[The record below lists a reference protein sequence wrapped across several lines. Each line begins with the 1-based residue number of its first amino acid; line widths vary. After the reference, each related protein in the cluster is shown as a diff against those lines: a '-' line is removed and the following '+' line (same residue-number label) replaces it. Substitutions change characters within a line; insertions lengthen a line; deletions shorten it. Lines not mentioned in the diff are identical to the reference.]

1 MAFKHYDVVRAAS
14 PSDLAE
20 RITQKLKEGW
30 QPYGSALI
38 STAGYG
44 AEFIQPVVSEGSI
57 SSPEEPGNRPT
68 TSAPSVAPE
77 YYYVIALAGQSNG
90 MSYGE
95 GLPLPDTF
103 DSPDPRIKQLARR
116 STVTPG
122 GAACKYN
129 DIIPADHCL
138 HDVQDMSRLNHPKA
152 DLSKGQYGT
161 VGQGLHIAKKLLP
174 FIPANAGILLV
185 PCCRGGSAF
194 TTGADGTYSD
204 ASGASENSTRWG
216 VDKPLYKDLIGRTK
230 AALKKNPKNVLFAV
244 VWMQG
249 EFDFGGTPVNHAAQ
263 FGALV
268 DKFRADLA
276 DMAGQCVGGSAGGVP
291 WICGDTTY
299 FWKQKN
305 ESTYQTVYGSYKN
318 KTEKNIHF
326 VPFMTDENG
335 VNVPTNKPEEDPD
348 IPGIGYY
355 GSKWRDSSATWTS
368 QDRASHFSS
377 WARRTTYFWKQ
388 KNESTYQTVYGS
400 YKNKTEKN
408 IHFVPFMTDENG
420 VNVPTNKPEEDPDI
434 PGIGYYGSKWRDS
447 SATWTSQDRASHFS
461 SWARRGI
468 ISDRLATAILRHAG
482 RVALNAG
489 ASSTV
494 SEVRPSSPSGAE
506 ATGVTTLL
514 SYLASESEGSLK
526 VQGWSASGGRAE
538 VVSDAEGTGGKAVKL
553 TKEAGKSSWVLEYA
567 AGNGAAL
574 LQKGGQIRCRFKV
587 SGALAANQ
595 YVMAFYWPVSSLPQG
610 VALTGDG
617 GNNLLA
623 AFYIQTDAKDLN
635 VMYHNAKVA
644 TNNLKLGTFGAF
656 DNEWHMLAF
665 RFAGNNSLQ
674 VTPVIDGQDGT
685 PFTLTQS
692 PVSAFAADKLHV
704 TDITR
709 NATYPVLIDSIAVE
723 VNNAD
728 AAA

>member
-44 AEFIQPVVSEGSI
+44 AEFIQPVVSEGELPSLAE
-57 SSPEEPGNRPT
+57 SGNHPHVSAKPE
-68 TSAPSVAPE
+68 AAPE
-77 YYYVIALAGQSNG
+77 YYYVIALAGQSNS

-95 GLPLPDTF
+95 GLPLPETYDR
-103 DSPDPRIKQLARR
+103 PDPRIKQLARR

-122 GAACKYN
+122 GVACKYN

-249 EFDFGGTPVNHAAQ
+249 EFDFGGTPANHAAQ

-276 DMAGQCVGGSAGGVP
+276 DMAGQCVGGSADGVP

-368 QDRASHFSS
+368 QDRASHFS
-377 WARRTTYFWKQ
+377 A
-388 KNESTYQTVYGS
+388 
-400 YKNKTEKN
+400 
-408 IHFVPFMTDENG
+408 
-420 VNVPTNKPEEDPDI
+420 
-434 PGIGYYGSKWRDS
+434 
-447 SATWTSQDRASHFS
+447 
-461 SWARRGI
+461 WARRGI

-506 ATGVTTLL
+506 VTGVTTLL

-538 VVSDAEGTGGKAVKL
+538 VVSDAEGTGGKAVKV
-553 TKEAGKSSWVLEYA
+553 TKEAGKSTWVLEYA

-574 LQKGGQIRCRFKV
+574 LQKGGQIRCRFKA

-610 VALTGDG
+610 VVLTGDG

-644 TNNLKLGTFGAF
+644 TNNLKLGSFGAF
-656 DNEWHMLAF
+656 DNEWHTLAF

-692 PVSAFAADKLHV
+692 PVSAFSADKLHV
-704 TDITR
+704 TDITKS
-709 NATYPVLIDSIAVE
+709 ATYPVLIDSIAVE

-728 AAA
+728 AA

>member
-1 MAFKHYDVVRAAS
+1 MTFKHYDVVRAAS
-14 PSDLAE
+14 PSDLAD
-20 RITQKLKEGW
+20 TLAQKIREGW
-30 QPYGSALI
+30 QPYGGPFSSYTDDGAALI
-38 STAGYG
+38 QAIVAEGDVST
-44 AEFIQPVVSEGSI
+44 PVVVKPTGREGAVI
-57 SSPEEPGNRPT
+57 SATSDPG
-68 TSAPSVAPE
+68 
-77 YYYVIALAGQSNG
+77 YYFVVVLAGQSNG

-95 GLPLPDTF
+95 GLPLPETYDR
-103 DSPDPRIKQLARR
+103 PDPRIKQLARR

-305 ESTYQTVYGSYKN
+305 ESTYQMVYGSYKN

-368 QDRASHFSS
+368 QDRASHFST
-377 WARRTTYFWKQ
+377 R
-388 KNESTYQTVYGS
+388 
-400 YKNKTEKN
+400 
-408 IHFVPFMTDENG
+408 
-420 VNVPTNKPEEDPDI
+420 
-434 PGIGYYGSKWRDS
+434 
-447 SATWTSQDRASHFS
+447 
-461 SWARRGI
+461 ARRGI
-468 ISDRLATAILRHAG
+468 ISDRLATAILVHAG
-482 RVALNAG
+482 RTAEFITG
-489 ASSTV
+489 KQPDM
-494 SEVRPSSPSGAE
+494 VRPTVPSGEGPEREAE
-506 ATGVTTLL
+506 APASKRTLMSL
-514 SYLASESEGSLK
+514 LASGEDLAS
-526 VQGWSASGGRAE
+526 QGWRYYHKPAGGDSVNKNIAE
-538 VVSDAEGTGGKAVKL
+538 AVVSDAGATGGKALQLNKP
-553 TKEAGKSSWVLEYA
+553 ENHIWFLEHDA
-567 AGNGAAL
+567 AGQGAEL
-574 LQKGGQIRCRFKV
+574 LKKGGRVSVRFKLPGSLV
-587 SGALAANQ
+587 PNQFALGI
-595 YVMAFYWPVSSLPQG
+595 YWQLSSLPEG
-610 VALTGDG
+610 VMLSGE
-617 GNNLLA
+617 GNDMLMSFFL
-623 AFYIQTDAKDLN
+623 QTDTTNLN
-635 VMYHNAKVA
+635 AMHHRKPNAK
-644 TNNLKLGTFGAF
+644 LDTFGVF
-656 DNEWHMLAF
+656 DNGWHTLAF
-665 RFAGNNSLQ
+665 EFAGNNSIQ
-674 VTPVIDGQDGT
+674 VTPVLDEKRGAA
-685 PFTLTQS
+685 FTLVKS
-692 PVSAFAADKLHV
+692 PASGAADKLQL
-704 TDITR
+704 TDISKS
-709 NATYPVLIDSIAVE
+709 ATYTLLIDSIAVE
-723 VNNAD
+723 VNSTDTA
-728 AAA
+728 

>member
-20 RITQKLKEGW
+20 RLTQKLKEGW
-30 QPYGSALI
+30 QPFGSPVAITPYTLMQAI
-38 STAGYG
+38 A
-44 AEFIQPVVSEGSI
+44 AEGDVTTPVAVTGNEGKAVAVSA
-57 SSPEEPGNRPT
+57 
-68 TSAPSVAPE
+68 TSDPE
-77 YYYVIALAGQSNG
+77 YYFVVVLAGQSNG

-95 GLPLPDTF
+95 GLPLPETYDR
-103 DSPDPRIKQLARR
+103 PDPRIKQLARR

-122 GAACKYN
+122 GVACKYN

-368 QDRASHFSS
+368 QDRASHFS
-377 WARRTTYFWKQ
+377 T
-388 KNESTYQTVYGS
+388 
-400 YKNKTEKN
+400 
-408 IHFVPFMTDENG
+408 
-420 VNVPTNKPEEDPDI
+420 
-434 PGIGYYGSKWRDS
+434 
-447 SATWTSQDRASHFS
+447 
-461 SWARRGI
+461 WARRGI
-468 ISDRLATAILRHAG
+468 ISDRLATAILVHAG
-482 RVALNAG
+482 RIAEFITGKQPDMVKP
-489 ASSTV
+489 TV
-494 SEVRPSSPSGAE
+494 PSGEGPEREAE
-506 ATGVTTLL
+506 APASNRTLMSL
-514 SYLASESEGSLK
+514 LASGEDLAS
-526 VQGWSASGGRAE
+526 QGWRYYHKPAGGDSVNKNIAE
-538 VVSDAEGTGGKAVKL
+538 AVVSDAGATGGKALQLNKP
-553 TKEAGKSSWVLEYA
+553 ENHIWFLEHDA
-567 AGNGAAL
+567 AGQGAEL
-574 LQKGGQIRCRFKV
+574 LKKGGRVSVRFKLPGSLV
-587 SGALAANQ
+587 PNQFALGI
-595 YVMAFYWPVSSLPQG
+595 YWQLSSLPEG
-610 VALTGDG
+610 VMLSGE
-617 GNNLLA
+617 GNDMLMSFFL
-623 AFYIQTDAKDLN
+623 QTDTTNLN
-635 VMYHNAKVA
+635 AMHHRKPNAK
-644 TNNLKLGTFGAF
+644 LDTFGVF
-656 DNEWHMLAF
+656 DNGWHTLAF
-665 RFAGNNSLQ
+665 EFAGNNSIQ
-674 VTPVIDGQDGT
+674 VTPVLDEKRGAA
-685 PFTLTQS
+685 FTLVKS
-692 PVSAFAADKLHV
+692 PASGAADKLQLN
-704 TDITR
+704 DISR
-709 NATYPVLIDSIAVE
+709 SATYTLLIDSIAVE
-723 VNNAD
+723 VNSTDTVA
-728 AAA
+728 

>member
-20 RITQKLKEGW
+20 RLTQKLKEGW
-30 QPYGSALI
+30 QPFGSPVAITPYTLMQAI
-38 STAGYG
+38 A
-44 AEFIQPVVSEGSI
+44 AEGDVTTPVAVTGNEGKAVAVSA
-57 SSPEEPGNRPT
+57 
-68 TSAPSVAPE
+68 TSDPE
-77 YYYVIALAGQSNG
+77 YYFVVVLAGQSNG

-95 GLPLPDTF
+95 GLPLPETYDR
-103 DSPDPRIKQLARR
+103 PDPRIKQLARR

-122 GAACKYN
+122 GVACKYN

-249 EFDFGGTPVNHAAQ
+249 EFDFGGTPGNHAAQ

-268 DKFRADLA
+268 DKFRADLT

-368 QDRASHFSS
+368 QDRASHFS
-377 WARRTTYFWKQ
+377 T
-388 KNESTYQTVYGS
+388 
-400 YKNKTEKN
+400 
-408 IHFVPFMTDENG
+408 
-420 VNVPTNKPEEDPDI
+420 
-434 PGIGYYGSKWRDS
+434 
-447 SATWTSQDRASHFS
+447 
-461 SWARRGI
+461 WARRGI
-468 ISDRLATAILRHAG
+468 ISDRLATAILVHAG
-482 RVALNAG
+482 RSAEFITG
-489 ASSTV
+489 KQPDM
-494 SEVRPSSPSGAE
+494 VRPTVPSGEGPEIEAE
-506 ATGVTTLL
+506 APASKRTLMSL
-514 SYLASESEGSLK
+514 LASGEDLAS
-526 VQGWSASGGRAE
+526 QGWRYYHKPAGGDSVNKNIAE
-538 VVSDAEGTGGKAVKL
+538 AVVSDAGATGGKALQLNKP
-553 TKEAGKSSWVLEYA
+553 ENHIWFLEHDA
-567 AGNGAAL
+567 AGQGAEL
-574 LQKGGQIRCRFKV
+574 LKKGGRVSVRFKLPGSLV
-587 SGALAANQ
+587 PNQFALGI
-595 YVMAFYWPVSSLPQG
+595 YWQLSSLPEG
-610 VALTGDG
+610 VMLSGE
-617 GNNLLA
+617 GNDMLMSFFL
-623 AFYIQTDAKDLN
+623 QTDTTNLN
-635 VMYHNAKVA
+635 AMHHRKPNAK
-644 TNNLKLGTFGAF
+644 LDTFGVF
-656 DNEWHMLAF
+656 DNGWHTLAF
-665 RFAGNNSLQ
+665 EFAGNNSIQ
-674 VTPVIDGQDGT
+674 VTPVLDEKRGAA
-685 PFTLTQS
+685 FTLVKS
-692 PVSAFAADKLHV
+692 PASGAADKLQL
-704 TDITR
+704 TDISKS
-709 NATYPVLIDSIAVE
+709 ATYTLLIDSIAVE
-723 VNNAD
+723 VNSTDTAV
-728 AAA
+728 

>member
-1 MAFKHYDVVRAAS
+1 MTFKHYDVVRAAS
-14 PSDLAE
+14 PSDLADALA
-20 RITQKLKEGW
+20 QKIREGW
-30 QPYGSALI
+30 QPYGGPFSSYTDDGAALI
-38 STAGYG
+38 QAIVAEGDVST
-44 AEFIQPVVSEGSI
+44 PVVVKPTGGEGAVI
-57 SSPEEPGNRPT
+57 SA
-68 TSAPSVAPE
+68 TSDPE
-77 YYYVIALAGQSNG
+77 YYFVVVLAGQSNG

-95 GLPLPDTF
+95 GLPLPETYDR
-103 DSPDPRIKQLARR
+103 PDPRIKQLARR

-138 HDVQDMSRLNHPKA
+138 HDVQDMSRLNHPRA

-230 AALKKNPKNVLFAV
+230 AALKKSPKNVLFAV

-249 EFDFGGTPVNHAAQ
+249 EFDFGGMPVNHAAQ

-368 QDRASHFSS
+368 QDRASHFS
-377 WARRTTYFWKQ
+377 A
-388 KNESTYQTVYGS
+388 
-400 YKNKTEKN
+400 
-408 IHFVPFMTDENG
+408 
-420 VNVPTNKPEEDPDI
+420 
-434 PGIGYYGSKWRDS
+434 
-447 SATWTSQDRASHFS
+447 
-461 SWARRGI
+461 WARRGI
-468 ISDRLATAILRHAG
+468 ISDRLATAILVHAG
-482 RVALNAG
+482 RTAEFITG
-489 ASSTV
+489 KQPDM
-494 SEVRPSSPSGAE
+494 VRPTVPSGEGPEREAE
-506 ATGVTTLL
+506 APASKRTLMSL
-514 SYLASESEGSLK
+514 LASGEDLAS
-526 VQGWSASGGRAE
+526 QGWRYYHKPAGGDSVNKNIAE
-538 VVSDAEGTGGKAVKL
+538 AVVSDAGATGGKALQLNKP
-553 TKEAGKSSWVLEYA
+553 ENHIWFLEHDA
-567 AGNGAAL
+567 AGQGAEL
-574 LQKGGQIRCRFKV
+574 LKKGGRVSVRFKLPGSLV
-587 SGALAANQ
+587 PNQFALGI
-595 YVMAFYWPVSSLPQG
+595 YWQLSSLPEG
-610 VALTGDG
+610 VTLSGE
-617 GNNLLA
+617 GNDMLMSFFL
-623 AFYIQTDAKDLN
+623 QTDTTNLN
-635 VMYHNAKVA
+635 AMHHRKPNAK
-644 TNNLKLGTFGAF
+644 LDTFGVF
-656 DNEWHMLAF
+656 DNGWHTLAF
-665 RFAGNNSLQ
+665 EFAGNNSIQ
-674 VTPVIDGQDGT
+674 VTPVLDEKRGAA
-685 PFTLTQS
+685 FTLVKS
-692 PVSAFAADKLHV
+692 PASG
-704 TDITR
+704 
-709 NATYPVLIDSIAVE
+709 AV
-723 VNNAD
+723 
-728 AAA
+728 

>member
-30 QPYGSALI
+30 QLYGSALI

-44 AEFIQPVVSEGSI
+44 AEFIQPVVSEGELPSLAE
-57 SSPEEPGNRPT
+57 SGNHPHVSAKPE
-68 TSAPSVAPE
+68 AAPE
-77 YYYVIALAGQSNG
+77 YYYVIALAGQSNS

-95 GLPLPDTF
+95 GLPLPETYDR
-103 DSPDPRIKQLARR
+103 PDPRIKQLARR

-204 ASGASENSTRWG
+204 AGGASENSTRWG

-377 WARRTTYFWKQ
+377 WARR
-388 KNESTYQTVYGS
+388 
-400 YKNKTEKN
+400 
-408 IHFVPFMTDENG
+408 
-420 VNVPTNKPEEDPDI
+420 
-434 PGIGYYGSKWRDS
+434 
-447 SATWTSQDRASHFS
+447 
-461 SWARRGI
+461 GI

-482 RVALNAG
+482 RVALNVG
-489 ASSTV
+489 APSTV

-506 ATGVTTLL
+506 VTGVTTLL

-538 VVSDAEGTGGKAVKL
+538 VVSDAEGTGGKAVKV

-574 LQKGGQIRCRFKV
+574 LQKGGQIRCRFKA

-610 VALTGDG
+610 VVLTGDG

-635 VMYHNAKVA
+635 VMYHNEKVA
-644 TNNLKLGTFGAF
+644 TNNLKLGSFGAF
-656 DNEWHMLAF
+656 DNEWHTLAF

-692 PVSAFAADKLHV
+692 PVSAFSADKLHV
-704 TDITR
+704 TDITKS
-709 NATYPVLIDSIAVE
+709 ATYPVLIDSIAVV

>member
-20 RITQKLKEGW
+20 RLTQKLKEGW
-30 QPYGSALI
+30 QPFGS
-38 STAGYG
+38 
-44 AEFIQPVVSEGSI
+44 PVVITPYTLMQAIAAEGDVTT
-57 SSPEEPGNRPT
+57 PVAVTGNEGKAVAVSA
-68 TSAPSVAPE
+68 TSDPE
-77 YYYVIALAGQSNG
+77 YYFVVVLAGQSNG

-95 GLPLPDTF
+95 GLPLPETYDR
-103 DSPDPRIKQLARR
+103 PDPRIKQLARR

-204 ASGASENSTRWG
+204 ASGASENSARWG

-249 EFDFGGTPVNHAAQ
+249 EFDFDGTPGNHAAQ

-268 DKFRADLA
+268 DKFRADLT

-305 ESTYQTVYGSYKN
+305 ESTYQMVYGSYKN

-368 QDRASHFSS
+368 QDRASHFS
-377 WARRTTYFWKQ
+377 T
-388 KNESTYQTVYGS
+388 
-400 YKNKTEKN
+400 
-408 IHFVPFMTDENG
+408 
-420 VNVPTNKPEEDPDI
+420 
-434 PGIGYYGSKWRDS
+434 
-447 SATWTSQDRASHFS
+447 
-461 SWARRGI
+461 WARRGI
-468 ISDRLATAILRHAG
+468 ISDRLATAILVHAG
-482 RVALNAG
+482 RTAEFITG
-489 ASSTV
+489 KQPDM
-494 SEVRPSSPSGAE
+494 VRPTVPSGEGPEREAE
-506 ATGVTTLL
+506 APASKRTLMSL
-514 SYLASESEGSLK
+514 LASGEDLAS
-526 VQGWSASGGRAE
+526 QGWRYYHKPAGGDSVNKNIAE
-538 VVSDAEGTGGKAVKL
+538 AVVSDAGATGGKALQLNKP
-553 TKEAGKSSWVLEYA
+553 ENHIWFLEHDA
-567 AGNGAAL
+567 AGQGAEL
-574 LQKGGQIRCRFKV
+574 LKKGGRVSVRFKLPGSLV
-587 SGALAANQ
+587 PNQFALGI
-595 YVMAFYWPVSSLPQG
+595 YWQLSSLPEG
-610 VALTGDG
+610 VTLSGE
-617 GNNLLA
+617 GNDMLMSFFL
-623 AFYIQTDAKDLN
+623 QTDTTNLN
-635 VMYHNAKVA
+635 AMHHRKPNAK
-644 TNNLKLGTFGAF
+644 LDTFGVF
-656 DNEWHMLAF
+656 DNGWHTLAF
-665 RFAGNNSLQ
+665 EFAGNNSIQ
-674 VTPVIDGQDGT
+674 VTPVLDEKRGAA
-685 PFTLTQS
+685 FTLVKS
-692 PVSAFAADKLHV
+692 PASGAADKLQL
-704 TDITR
+704 TDISKS
-709 NATYPVLIDSIAVE
+709 ATYTLLIDSIAVE
-723 VNNAD
+723 VNSTD
-728 AAA
+728 TAA

>member
-1 MAFKHYDVVRAAS
+1 MTFKHYDVVRAAS
-14 PSDLAE
+14 PSDLADALA
-20 RITQKLKEGW
+20 QKIREGW
-30 QPYGSALI
+30 QPYGGPFSSYTDDGAALI
-38 STAGYG
+38 QAIVAEGDVST
-44 AEFIQPVVSEGSI
+44 PVVVKPTGGEGAVI
-57 SSPEEPGNRPT
+57 SA
-68 TSAPSVAPE
+68 TSDPE
-77 YYYVIALAGQSNG
+77 YYFVVVLAGQSNG

-95 GLPLPDTF
+95 GLPLPETYDR
-103 DSPDPRIKQLARR
+103 PDPRIKQLARR

-122 GAACKYN
+122 GVACKYN

-368 QDRASHFSS
+368 QDRASHFS
-377 WARRTTYFWKQ
+377 T
-388 KNESTYQTVYGS
+388 
-400 YKNKTEKN
+400 
-408 IHFVPFMTDENG
+408 
-420 VNVPTNKPEEDPDI
+420 
-434 PGIGYYGSKWRDS
+434 
-447 SATWTSQDRASHFS
+447 
-461 SWARRGI
+461 WARRGI
-468 ISDRLATAILRHAG
+468 ISDRLATAILVHAG
-482 RVALNAG
+482 RTAEFITGKQPDMVKP
-489 ASSTV
+489 TV
-494 SEVRPSSPSGAE
+494 PSGEGPEREAE
-506 ATGVTTLL
+506 APVSNRTLMSL
-514 SYLASESEGSLK
+514 LASGEDLAS
-526 VQGWSASGGRAE
+526 QGWRYYHKPAGGDSVNKNIAE
-538 VVSDAEGTGGKAVKL
+538 AVVSDAGATGGKALQLNKP
-553 TKEAGKSSWVLEYA
+553 ENHIWFLEHDA
-567 AGNGAAL
+567 AGQGAEL
-574 LQKGGQIRCRFKV
+574 LKKGGRVSVRFKLPGSLV
-587 SGALAANQ
+587 PNQFALGI
-595 YVMAFYWPVSSLPQG
+595 YWQLSSLPEG
-610 VALTGDG
+610 VTLSGE
-617 GNNLLA
+617 GNDMLMSFFL
-623 AFYIQTDAKDLN
+623 QTDTTNLN
-635 VMYHNAKVA
+635 AMHHRKPNAK
-644 TNNLKLGTFGAF
+644 LDTFGVF
-656 DNEWHMLAF
+656 DNGWHTLAF
-665 RFAGNNSLQ
+665 EFAGNNSIQ
-674 VTPVIDGQDGT
+674 VTPVLDEKRGAA
-685 PFTLTQS
+685 FTL
-692 PVSAFAADKLHV
+692 V
-704 TDITR
+704 
-709 NATYPVLIDSIAVE
+709 
-723 VNNAD
+723 
-728 AAA
+728 

>member
-1 MAFKHYDVVRAAS
+1 YDVVRAAS

-20 RITQKLKEGW
+20 RLTQKLKEGW
-30 QPYGSALI
+30 QPFGSPVAITPYTLMQAI
-38 STAGYG
+38 A
-44 AEFIQPVVSEGSI
+44 AEGDVTTPVAVTGNEGKAVAVSA
-57 SSPEEPGNRPT
+57 
-68 TSAPSVAPE
+68 TSDPE
-77 YYYVIALAGQSNG
+77 YYFVVVLAGQSNG

-95 GLPLPDTF
+95 GLPLPETYDR
-103 DSPDPRIKQLARR
+103 SEPRIKQLARR

-268 DKFRADLA
+268 DKFRADLT

-368 QDRASHFSS
+368 QDRASHFS
-377 WARRTTYFWKQ
+377 T
-388 KNESTYQTVYGS
+388 
-400 YKNKTEKN
+400 
-408 IHFVPFMTDENG
+408 
-420 VNVPTNKPEEDPDI
+420 
-434 PGIGYYGSKWRDS
+434 
-447 SATWTSQDRASHFS
+447 
-461 SWARRGI
+461 WARRGI
-468 ISDRLATAILRHAG
+468 ISDRLATAILVHAG
-482 RVALNAG
+482 RTAEFITG
-489 ASSTV
+489 KQPDM
-494 SEVRPSSPSGAE
+494 VRPTVPSGEGPEREAE
-506 ATGVTTLL
+506 APASKRTLMSL
-514 SYLASESEGSLK
+514 LASGEDLAS
-526 VQGWSASGGRAE
+526 QGWRYYHKPAGGDSVNKNIAE
-538 VVSDAEGTGGKAVKL
+538 AVVSDAGATGGKALQLNKP
-553 TKEAGKSSWVLEYA
+553 ENHIWFLEHDA
-567 AGNGAAL
+567 AGQGAEL
-574 LQKGGQIRCRFKV
+574 LKKGGRVSVRFKLPGSLV
-587 SGALAANQ
+587 PNQFALGI
-595 YVMAFYWPVSSLPQG
+595 YWQLSSLPEG
-610 VALTGDG
+610 VMLSGE
-617 GNNLLA
+617 GNDMLMSFFL
-623 AFYIQTDAKDLN
+623 QTDTTNLN
-635 VMYHNAKVA
+635 AMHHRKPNAK
-644 TNNLKLGTFGAF
+644 LDTFGVF
-656 DNEWHMLAF
+656 DNGWHTLAF
-665 RFAGNNSLQ
+665 EFAGNNSIQ
-674 VTPVIDGQDGT
+674 VTPVLDEKRGAA
-685 PFTLTQS
+685 FTLVKS
-692 PVSAFAADKLHV
+692 PASGAVDKLQL
-704 TDITR
+704 TDISKS
-709 NATYPVLIDSIAVE
+709 ATYTLLIDSIAVE
-723 VNNAD
+723 VNSTD
-728 AAA
+728 TAA

>member
-1 MAFKHYDVVRAAS
+1 
-14 PSDLAE
+14 
-20 RITQKLKEGW
+20 
-30 QPYGSALI
+30 
-38 STAGYG
+38 
-44 AEFIQPVVSEGSI
+44 
-57 SSPEEPGNRPT
+57 
-68 TSAPSVAPE
+68 
-77 YYYVIALAGQSNG
+77 
-90 MSYGE
+90 
-95 GLPLPDTF
+95 
-103 DSPDPRIKQLARR
+103 
-116 STVTPG
+116 
-122 GAACKYN
+122 
-129 DIIPADHCL
+129 
-138 HDVQDMSRLNHPKA
+138 
-152 DLSKGQYGT
+152 
-161 VGQGLHIAKKLLP
+161 
-174 FIPANAGILLV
+174 
-185 PCCRGGSAF
+185 
-194 TTGADGTYSD
+194 
-204 ASGASENSTRWG
+204 
-216 VDKPLYKDLIGRTK
+216 
-230 AALKKNPKNVLFAV
+230 PKNVLLAV

-249 EFDFGGTPVNHAAQ
+249 EFDFGGTPANHAAQ

-276 DMAGQCVGGSAGGVP
+276 DMAGQCVGGSADGVP

-305 ESTYQTVYGSYKN
+305 ESSYQTVYGSYKN

-368 QDRASHFSS
+368 QDRASHFS
-377 WARRTTYFWKQ
+377 A
-388 KNESTYQTVYGS
+388 
-400 YKNKTEKN
+400 
-408 IHFVPFMTDENG
+408 
-420 VNVPTNKPEEDPDI
+420 
-434 PGIGYYGSKWRDS
+434 
-447 SATWTSQDRASHFS
+447 
-461 SWARRGI
+461 WARRGI

-482 RVALNAG
+482 GVALNAG

-617 GNNLLA
+617 G
-623 AFYIQTDAKDLN
+623 
-635 VMYHNAKVA
+635 
-644 TNNLKLGTFGAF
+644 
-656 DNEWHMLAF
+656 
-665 RFAGNNSLQ
+665 
-674 VTPVIDGQDGT
+674 
-685 PFTLTQS
+685 
-692 PVSAFAADKLHV
+692 
-704 TDITR
+704 ITCWQR
-709 NATYPVLIDSIAVE
+709 STSRQMQKT
-723 VNNAD
+723 
-728 AAA
+728 

>member
-1 MAFKHYDVVRAAS
+1 MTFKHYDVVRAAS

-20 RITQKLKEGW
+20 RLTQKLKEGW
-30 QPYGSALI
+30 QPFGSPVAITPYTLMQAI
-38 STAGYG
+38 A
-44 AEFIQPVVSEGSI
+44 AEGDVTTPVAVTGNEGEAVAVSA
-57 SSPEEPGNRPT
+57 
-68 TSAPSVAPE
+68 TSDPE
-77 YYYVIALAGQSNG
+77 YYFVVVLAGQSNG

-95 GLPLPDTF
+95 GLPLPETYDR
-103 DSPDPRIKQLARR
+103 PDPRIKQLARR

-122 GAACKYN
+122 GVACKYN

-368 QDRASHFSS
+368 QDRASHFS
-377 WARRTTYFWKQ
+377 T
-388 KNESTYQTVYGS
+388 
-400 YKNKTEKN
+400 
-408 IHFVPFMTDENG
+408 
-420 VNVPTNKPEEDPDI
+420 
-434 PGIGYYGSKWRDS
+434 
-447 SATWTSQDRASHFS
+447 
-461 SWARRGI
+461 WARRG
-468 ISDRLATAILRHAG
+468 DYF
-482 RVALNAG
+482 
-489 ASSTV
+489 
-494 SEVRPSSPSGAE
+494 RPSGNGDSGARRE
-506 ATGVTTLL
+506 N
-514 SYLASESEGSLK
+514 
-526 VQGWSASGGRAE
+526 R
-538 VVSDAEGTGGKAVKL
+538 
-553 TKEAGKSSWVLEYA
+553 
-567 AGNGAAL
+567 
-574 LQKGGQIRCRFKV
+574 
-587 SGALAANQ
+587 
-595 YVMAFYWPVSSLPQG
+595 
-610 VALTGDG
+610 
-617 GNNLLA
+617 
-623 AFYIQTDAKDLN
+623 
-635 VMYHNAKVA
+635 
-644 TNNLKLGTFGAF
+644 
-656 DNEWHMLAF
+656 
-665 RFAGNNSLQ
+665 
-674 VTPVIDGQDGT
+674 
-685 PFTLTQS
+685 
-692 PVSAFAADKLHV
+692 
-704 TDITR
+704 
-709 NATYPVLIDSIAVE
+709 
-723 VNNAD
+723 
-728 AAA
+728 

>member
-44 AEFIQPVVSEGSI
+44 AEFIQPVVSEGELPSLAE
-57 SSPEEPGNRPT
+57 SGNHPHVSAKPE
-68 TSAPSVAPE
+68 AAPE
-77 YYYVIALAGQSNG
+77 YYYVIALAGQSNS

-95 GLPLPDTF
+95 GLPLPETYDR
-103 DSPDPRIKQLARR
+103 PDPRIKQLARR

-204 ASGASENSTRWG
+204 AGGASENSTRWG

-268 DKFRADLA
+268 DKFRADLT

-368 QDRASHFSS
+368 QDRASHFS
-377 WARRTTYFWKQ
+377 T
-388 KNESTYQTVYGS
+388 
-400 YKNKTEKN
+400 
-408 IHFVPFMTDENG
+408 
-420 VNVPTNKPEEDPDI
+420 
-434 PGIGYYGSKWRDS
+434 
-447 SATWTSQDRASHFS
+447 
-461 SWARRGI
+461 WARRGI

-506 ATGVTTLL
+506 VTGVTTLL
-514 SYLASESEGSLK
+514 SFLASESEGSLK

-538 VVSDAEGTGGKAVKL
+538 VVSDAEGTGGKAVKV

-574 LQKGGQIRCRFKV
+574 LQKGGQIRCRFKA

-610 VALTGDG
+610 VVLTGDG

-644 TNNLKLGTFGAF
+644 TNNLKLGSFGAF
-656 DNEWHMLAF
+656 DNEWHTLAF

-692 PVSAFAADKLHV
+692 PVSAFSADKLHV
-704 TDITR
+704 TDITKS
-709 NATYPVLIDSIAVE
+709 ATYPVLIDSIAVE

>member
-1 MAFKHYDVVRAAS
+1 MTFKHYDVVRAAS

-20 RITQKLKEGW
+20 RLTQKLKEGW
-30 QPYGSALI
+30 QPFGSPVAITPYTLMQAI
-38 STAGYG
+38 A
-44 AEFIQPVVSEGSI
+44 AEGDVTTPVAVTGNEGKAVAVSA
-57 SSPEEPGNRPT
+57 
-68 TSAPSVAPE
+68 TSDPE
-77 YYYVIALAGQSNG
+77 YYFVVVLAGQSNG

-95 GLPLPDTF
+95 GLPLPETYDR
-103 DSPDPRIKQLARR
+103 PDPRIKQLARR

-122 GAACKYN
+122 GVACKYN

-204 ASGASENSTRWG
+204 ASGASENSARWG

-230 AALKKNPKNVLFAV
+230 AALKKNPKNVLFTV

-305 ESTYQTVYGSYKN
+305 ESTYQMVYGSYKN

-368 QDRASHFSS
+368 QDRASHFS
-377 WARRTTYFWKQ
+377 T
-388 KNESTYQTVYGS
+388 
-400 YKNKTEKN
+400 
-408 IHFVPFMTDENG
+408 
-420 VNVPTNKPEEDPDI
+420 
-434 PGIGYYGSKWRDS
+434 
-447 SATWTSQDRASHFS
+447 
-461 SWARRGI
+461 WARRGI
-468 ISDRLATAILRHAG
+468 ISDRLATAILVHAG
-482 RVALNAG
+482 RTAEFITG
-489 ASSTV
+489 KQPDM
-494 SEVRPSSPSGAE
+494 VRPTVPSGEGPEREAE
-506 ATGVTTLL
+506 APASKRTLMSL
-514 SYLASESEGSLK
+514 LASGEDLAS
-526 VQGWSASGGRAE
+526 QGWRYYHKPAGGDSVNKNIAE
-538 VVSDAEGTGGKAVKL
+538 AVVSDAGATGGKALQLNKP
-553 TKEAGKSSWVLEYA
+553 ENHIWFLEHDA
-567 AGNGAAL
+567 AGQGAEL
-574 LQKGGQIRCRFKV
+574 LKKGGRVSVRFKLPGSLV
-587 SGALAANQ
+587 PNQFALGI
-595 YVMAFYWPVSSLPQG
+595 YWQLSSLPEG
-610 VALTGDG
+610 VMLSGE
-617 GNNLLA
+617 GNDMLMSFFL
-623 AFYIQTDAKDLN
+623 QTDTTNLN
-635 VMYHNAKVA
+635 AMHHRKPNAK
-644 TNNLKLGTFGAF
+644 LDTFGVF
-656 DNEWHMLAF
+656 DNGWHTLAF
-665 RFAGNNSLQ
+665 EFAGNNSIQ
-674 VTPVIDGQDGT
+674 VTPVLDEKRGAA
-685 PFTLTQS
+685 FTLVKS
-692 PVSAFAADKLHV
+692 PASGAADKLQL
-704 TDITR
+704 TDISKS
-709 NATYPVLIDSIAVE
+709 ATYTLLIDSIAVE
-723 VNNAD
+723 VNSTDTAV
-728 AAA
+728 

>member
-44 AEFIQPVVSEGSI
+44 AEFIQPVVSEGELPSLAE
-57 SSPEEPGNRPT
+57 SGNHPHVSAKPE
-68 TSAPSVAPE
+68 AAPE
-77 YYYVIALAGQSNG
+77 YYYVIALAGQSNS

-95 GLPLPDTF
+95 GLPLPETYDR
-103 DSPDPRIKQLARR
+103 PDPRIKQLARR

-204 ASGASENSTRWG
+204 AGGASENSTRWG

-377 WARRTTYFWKQ
+377 WARR
-388 KNESTYQTVYGS
+388 
-400 YKNKTEKN
+400 
-408 IHFVPFMTDENG
+408 
-420 VNVPTNKPEEDPDI
+420 
-434 PGIGYYGSKWRDS
+434 
-447 SATWTSQDRASHFS
+447 
-461 SWARRGI
+461 GI

-482 RVALNAG
+482 RVALNVG
-489 ASSTV
+489 APSTV
-494 SEVRPSSPSGAE
+494 SEVRPSSPSGVE
-506 ATGVTTLL
+506 VTGVTTLL

-538 VVSDAEGTGGKAVKL
+538 VVSDAEGTGGKAVKV

-574 LQKGGQIRCRFKV
+574 LQKGGQIRCRFKA

-610 VALTGDG
+610 VVLTGDG

-635 VMYHNAKVA
+635 VMYHNEKVA
-644 TNNLKLGTFGAF
+644 TNNLKLGSFGAF
-656 DNEWHMLAF
+656 DNEWHTLAF

-692 PVSAFAADKLHV
+692 PVSAFSADKLHV
-704 TDITR
+704 TDITKS
-709 NATYPVLIDSIAVE
+709 ATYPVLIDSIAVV

>member
-1 MAFKHYDVVRAAS
+1 
-14 PSDLAE
+14 
-20 RITQKLKEGW
+20 
-30 QPYGSALI
+30 
-38 STAGYG
+38 
-44 AEFIQPVVSEGSI
+44 
-57 SSPEEPGNRPT
+57 
-68 TSAPSVAPE
+68 
-77 YYYVIALAGQSNG
+77 
-90 MSYGE
+90 
-95 GLPLPDTF
+95 
-103 DSPDPRIKQLARR
+103 PRIKQLARR

-268 DKFRADLA
+268 DKFRADLTN
-276 DMAGQCVGGSAGGVP
+276 MAGQCVGGSAGGVP

-368 QDRASHFSS
+368 QDRASHFS
-377 WARRTTYFWKQ
+377 T
-388 KNESTYQTVYGS
+388 
-400 YKNKTEKN
+400 
-408 IHFVPFMTDENG
+408 
-420 VNVPTNKPEEDPDI
+420 
-434 PGIGYYGSKWRDS
+434 
-447 SATWTSQDRASHFS
+447 
-461 SWARRGI
+461 WARRGI
-468 ISDRLATAILRHAG
+468 ISDRLATAILVHAG
-482 RVALNAG
+482 RTAEFITG
-489 ASSTV
+489 KQPDM
-494 SEVRPSSPSGAE
+494 VRPTVPSGEGPEREAE
-506 ATGVTTLL
+506 APASKRTLMSL
-514 SYLASESEGSLK
+514 LASGEDLAS
-526 VQGWSASGGRAE
+526 QGWRYYHKPAGGDSVNKNIAE
-538 VVSDAEGTGGKAVKL
+538 AVVSDAGATGGKALQLNKP
-553 TKEAGKSSWVLEYA
+553 ENHIWFLEHDA
-567 AGNGAAL
+567 AGQGAEL
-574 LQKGGQIRCRFKV
+574 LKKGGRVSVRFKLPGSLV
-587 SGALAANQ
+587 PNQFALGI
-595 YVMAFYWPVSSLPQG
+595 YWQLSSLPEG
-610 VALTGDG
+610 VMLSGE
-617 GNNLLA
+617 GNDMLMSFFL
-623 AFYIQTDAKDLN
+623 QTDTTNLN
-635 VMYHNAKVA
+635 AMHHRRPNAK
-644 TNNLKLGTFGAF
+644 LDTFGVF
-656 DNEWHMLAF
+656 DNGWHMLAF
-665 RFAGNNSLQ
+665 EFAGNNSIQ
-674 VTPVIDGQDGT
+674 VTPVLDEKRGAA
-685 PFTLTQS
+685 FTLVKS
-692 PVSAFAADKLHV
+692 PASGAADKLQL
-704 TDITR
+704 TDISKS
-709 NATYPVLIDSIAVE
+709 ATYTLLIDSIAVE
-723 VNNAD
+723 VNSTD
-728 AAA
+728 TAA

>member
-44 AEFIQPVVSEGSI
+44 AEFIQPVVSEGELPSLAE
-57 SSPEEPGNRPT
+57 SGNHPHVSAKPE
-68 TSAPSVAPE
+68 AAPE
-77 YYYVIALAGQSNG
+77 YYYVIALAGQSNS

-95 GLPLPDTF
+95 GLPLPETYDR
-103 DSPDPRIKQLARR
+103 PDPRIKQLARR

-204 ASGASENSTRWG
+204 AGGASENSTRWG

-377 WARRTTYFWKQ
+377 WARR
-388 KNESTYQTVYGS
+388 
-400 YKNKTEKN
+400 
-408 IHFVPFMTDENG
+408 
-420 VNVPTNKPEEDPDI
+420 
-434 PGIGYYGSKWRDS
+434 
-447 SATWTSQDRASHFS
+447 
-461 SWARRGI
+461 GI

-482 RVALNAG
+482 RVALNVG
-489 ASSTV
+489 APSTV

-506 ATGVTTLL
+506 VTGVTTLL

-538 VVSDAEGTGGKAVKL
+538 VVSDAEGTGGKAVKV

-574 LQKGGQIRCRFKV
+574 LQKGGQIRCRFKA

-610 VALTGDG
+610 VVLTGDG

-635 VMYHNAKVA
+635 VMYHNEKVA
-644 TNNLKLGTFGAF
+644 TNNLKLGSFGAF
-656 DNEWHMLAF
+656 DNEWHTLAF

-692 PVSAFAADKLHV
+692 PVSAFSADKLHV
-704 TDITR
+704 TDITKS
-709 NATYPVLIDSIAVE
+709 ATYPVLIDSIAVE

>member
-1 MAFKHYDVVRAAS
+1 MTFKHYDVVRAAS
-14 PSDLAE
+14 PSDLAD
-20 RITQKLKEGW
+20 TLAQKIREGW
-30 QPYGSALI
+30 QPYGGPFSSYTDDGAALI
-38 STAGYG
+38 QAIVAEGDVST
-44 AEFIQPVVSEGSI
+44 PVVVKPSDGEGTVI
-57 SSPEEPGNRPT
+57 SA
-68 TSAPSVAPE
+68 TSDPE
-77 YYYVIALAGQSNG
+77 YYFVVVLAGQSNG

-95 GLPLPDTF
+95 GLPLPETYDR
-103 DSPDPRIKQLARR
+103 PEPRIKQLARR

-122 GAACKYN
+122 GVACKYN

-230 AALKKNPKNVLFAV
+230 AALKRNPKNVLFAV

-249 EFDFGGTPVNHAAQ
+249 EFDFDGTPGNHAAQ

-268 DKFRADLA
+268 DKFRADLT

-368 QDRASHFSS
+368 QDRASHFS
-377 WARRTTYFWKQ
+377 T
-388 KNESTYQTVYGS
+388 
-400 YKNKTEKN
+400 
-408 IHFVPFMTDENG
+408 
-420 VNVPTNKPEEDPDI
+420 
-434 PGIGYYGSKWRDS
+434 
-447 SATWTSQDRASHFS
+447 
-461 SWARRGI
+461 WARRGI
-468 ISDRLATAILRHAG
+468 ISDRLATAILVHAG
-482 RVALNAG
+482 RTAEFITG
-489 ASSTV
+489 KQPDM
-494 SEVRPSSPSGAE
+494 VRPTVPSGEGPEREAE
-506 ATGVTTLL
+506 APASKRTLMSL
-514 SYLASESEGSLK
+514 LASGEDLAS
-526 VQGWSASGGRAE
+526 QGWRYYHKPAGGDSVNKNIAE
-538 VVSDAEGTGGKAVKL
+538 AVVSDAGATGGKALQLNKP
-553 TKEAGKSSWVLEYA
+553 ENHIWFLEHDA
-567 AGNGAAL
+567 AGQGAEL
-574 LQKGGQIRCRFKV
+574 LKKGGRVSVRFKLPGSLV
-587 SGALAANQ
+587 PNQFALGI
-595 YVMAFYWPVSSLPQG
+595 YWQLSSLPEG
-610 VALTGDG
+610 VTLSGE
-617 GNNLLA
+617 GNDMLMSFFL
-623 AFYIQTDAKDLN
+623 QTDTTNLN
-635 VMYHNAKVA
+635 AMHHRKPNAK
-644 TNNLKLGTFGAF
+644 LDTFGVF
-656 DNEWHMLAF
+656 DNGWHTLAF
-665 RFAGNNSLQ
+665 EFAGNNSIQ
-674 VTPVIDGQDGT
+674 VTPVLDEKRGAA
-685 PFTLTQS
+685 FTLVKS
-692 PVSAFAADKLHV
+692 PASGAVDKLQL
-704 TDITR
+704 TDISKS
-709 NATYPVLIDSIAVE
+709 ATYTLLIDSIAVE
-723 VNNAD
+723 VNSTDTAV
-728 AAA
+728 

>member
-20 RITQKLKEGW
+20 RLTQKLKEGW
-30 QPYGSALI
+30 QPFGS
-38 STAGYG
+38 
-44 AEFIQPVVSEGSI
+44 PVVITPYTLMQAIAAEGDVTT
-57 SSPEEPGNRPT
+57 PVAVTGNEGKAVAVSA
-68 TSAPSVAPE
+68 TSDPE
-77 YYYVIALAGQSNG
+77 YYFVVVLAGQSNG

-95 GLPLPDTF
+95 GLPLPETYDR
-103 DSPDPRIKQLARR
+103 PDPRIKQLARR

-122 GAACKYN
+122 GVACKYN

-204 ASGASENSTRWG
+204 ASGASENSARWG

-249 EFDFGGTPVNHAAQ
+249 EFDFDGTPGNHAAQ

-268 DKFRADLA
+268 DKFRADLT

-305 ESTYQTVYGSYKN
+305 ESTYQMVYGSYKN

-368 QDRASHFSS
+368 QDRASHFS
-377 WARRTTYFWKQ
+377 T
-388 KNESTYQTVYGS
+388 
-400 YKNKTEKN
+400 
-408 IHFVPFMTDENG
+408 
-420 VNVPTNKPEEDPDI
+420 
-434 PGIGYYGSKWRDS
+434 
-447 SATWTSQDRASHFS
+447 
-461 SWARRGI
+461 WARRGI
-468 ISDRLATAILRHAG
+468 ISDRLATAILVHAG
-482 RVALNAG
+482 RTAEFITG
-489 ASSTV
+489 KQPDM
-494 SEVRPSSPSGAE
+494 VRPTVPSGEGPEREAE
-506 ATGVTTLL
+506 APASKRTLMSL
-514 SYLASESEGSLK
+514 LASGEDLAS
-526 VQGWSASGGRAE
+526 QGWRYYHKPAGGDSVNKNIAE
-538 VVSDAEGTGGKAVKL
+538 AVVSDAGATGGKALQLNKP
-553 TKEAGKSSWVLEYA
+553 ENHIWFLEHDA
-567 AGNGAAL
+567 AGQGAEL
-574 LQKGGQIRCRFKV
+574 LKKGGRVSVRFKLPGSLV
-587 SGALAANQ
+587 PNQFALGI
-595 YVMAFYWPVSSLPQG
+595 YWQLSSLPEG
-610 VALTGDG
+610 VTLSGE
-617 GNNLLA
+617 GNDMLMSFFL
-623 AFYIQTDAKDLN
+623 QTDTTNLN
-635 VMYHNAKVA
+635 AMHHRKPNAK
-644 TNNLKLGTFGAF
+644 LDTFGVF
-656 DNEWHMLAF
+656 DNGWHTLAF
-665 RFAGNNSLQ
+665 EFAGNNSIQ
-674 VTPVIDGQDGT
+674 VTPVLDEKRGAA
-685 PFTLTQS
+685 FSLVKS
-692 PVSAFAADKLHV
+692 PASGAADKLQL
-704 TDITR
+704 TDISKS
-709 NATYPVLIDSIAVE
+709 ATYTLLIDSIAVE
-723 VNNAD
+723 VNSTD
-728 AAA
+728 TAA

>member
-20 RITQKLKEGW
+20 RLTQKLKEGW
-30 QPYGSALI
+30 QPFGSPVAITPYTLMQAI
-38 STAGYG
+38 A
-44 AEFIQPVVSEGSI
+44 AEGDVTTPVAVTGNEGKAVAVSA
-57 SSPEEPGNRPT
+57 
-68 TSAPSVAPE
+68 TSDPE
-77 YYYVIALAGQSNG
+77 YYFVVVLAGQSNG

-95 GLPLPDTF
+95 GLPLPETYDR
-103 DSPDPRIKQLARR
+103 PDPRIKQLARR

-230 AALKKNPKNVLFAV
+230 AALKKSPKNVLFAV

-249 EFDFGGTPVNHAAQ
+249 EFDFGGMPANHAAQ

-368 QDRASHFSS
+368 QDRASHFS
-377 WARRTTYFWKQ
+377 T
-388 KNESTYQTVYGS
+388 
-400 YKNKTEKN
+400 
-408 IHFVPFMTDENG
+408 
-420 VNVPTNKPEEDPDI
+420 
-434 PGIGYYGSKWRDS
+434 
-447 SATWTSQDRASHFS
+447 
-461 SWARRGI
+461 WARRGI
-468 ISDRLATAILRHAG
+468 ISDRLATAILVHAG
-482 RVALNAG
+482 RTAEFITG
-489 ASSTV
+489 KQPDM
-494 SEVRPSSPSGAE
+494 VRPTVPSGEGPEREAE
-506 ATGVTTLL
+506 APASKRTLMSL
-514 SYLASESEGSLK
+514 LASGEDLAS
-526 VQGWSASGGRAE
+526 QGWRYYHKPAGGDSVNKNIAE
-538 VVSDAEGTGGKAVKL
+538 AVVSDAGATGGKALQLNKP
-553 TKEAGKSSWVLEYA
+553 ENHIWFLEHDA
-567 AGNGAAL
+567 AGQGAEL
-574 LQKGGQIRCRFKV
+574 LKKGGRVSVRFKLPGSLV
-587 SGALAANQ
+587 PNQ
-595 YVMAFYWPVSSLPQG
+595 FAVGIYWQLSSLPEG
-610 VALTGDG
+610 VTLSGE
-617 GNNLLA
+617 GNDMLMSFFL
-623 AFYIQTDAKDLN
+623 QTDTTNLN
-635 VMYHNAKVA
+635 AMHHRKPNAK
-644 TNNLKLGTFGAF
+644 LDTFGVF
-656 DNEWHMLAF
+656 DNGWHTLAF
-665 RFAGNNSLQ
+665 EFAGNNSIQ
-674 VTPVIDGQDGT
+674 VTPVLDEKRGAA
-685 PFTLTQS
+685 FTLVKS
-692 PVSAFAADKLHV
+692 PASGVADKLQL
-704 TDITR
+704 TDISKS
-709 NATYPVLIDSIAVE
+709 ATYTLLIDSIAVE
-723 VNNAD
+723 VNSTD
-728 AAA
+728 TAA

>member
-20 RITQKLKEGW
+20 RLTQKLKEGW
-30 QPYGSALI
+30 QPFGSPVAITPYTLMQAI
-38 STAGYG
+38 A
-44 AEFIQPVVSEGSI
+44 AEGDVTTPVAVTGNEGKAVAVSA
-57 SSPEEPGNRPT
+57 
-68 TSAPSVAPE
+68 TSDPE
-77 YYYVIALAGQSNG
+77 YYFVVVLAGQSNG

-95 GLPLPDTF
+95 GLPLPETYDR
-103 DSPDPRIKQLARR
+103 PDPRIKQLARR

-122 GAACKYN
+122 GVACKYN

-152 DLSKGQYGT
+152 ELSKGQYGT

-216 VDKPLYKDLIGRTK
+216 VGKPLYKDLIGRTK

-249 EFDFGGTPVNHAAQ
+249 EFDFGGTPANHAAQ

-268 DKFRADLA
+268 DKFRADLT

-377 WARRTTYFWKQ
+377 WARR
-388 KNESTYQTVYGS
+388 
-400 YKNKTEKN
+400 
-408 IHFVPFMTDENG
+408 
-420 VNVPTNKPEEDPDI
+420 
-434 PGIGYYGSKWRDS
+434 
-447 SATWTSQDRASHFS
+447 
-461 SWARRGI
+461 GI
-468 ISDRLATAILRHAG
+468 ISDRLATAILVHAG
-482 RVALNAG
+482 RTAEFITGKQPDMVKP
-489 ASSTV
+489 TV
-494 SEVRPSSPSGAE
+494 PSGEGPERETEAPVSNRTLMSLLASGEDLASQGWRYYHKPAGGDSVNKNIAE
-506 ATGVTTLL
+506 A
-514 SYLASESEGSLK
+514 
-526 VQGWSASGGRAE
+526 
-538 VVSDAEGTGGKAVKL
+538 VVSDAGATGGKALQLNKP
-553 TKEAGKSSWVLEYA
+553 ENHIWFLEHDA
-567 AGNGAAL
+567 AGQGAEL
-574 LQKGGQIRCRFKV
+574 LKKGGRVSVRFKLPGSLV
-587 SGALAANQ
+587 PNQFALGI
-595 YVMAFYWPVSSLPQG
+595 YWQLSSLPEG
-610 VALTGDG
+610 VMLSGE
-617 GNNLLA
+617 GNDMLMSFFL
-623 AFYIQTDAKDLN
+623 QTDTTNLN
-635 VMYHNAKVA
+635 AMHHRKPNAK
-644 TNNLKLGTFGAF
+644 LDTFGVF
-656 DNEWHMLAF
+656 DNGWHTLA
-665 RFAGNNSLQ
+665 
-674 VTPVIDGQDGT
+674 
-685 PFTLTQS
+685 
-692 PVSAFAADKLHV
+692 
-704 TDITR
+704 
-709 NATYPVLIDSIAVE
+709 
-723 VNNAD
+723 
-728 AAA
+728 

>member
-1 MAFKHYDVVRAAS
+1 MTFKHYDVVRAAS

-20 RITQKLKEGW
+20 RLTQKLKEGW
-30 QPYGSALI
+30 QPFGSPVAITPYTLMQAI
-38 STAGYG
+38 A
-44 AEFIQPVVSEGSI
+44 AEGDVTTPVAVTGNEGKAVAVSA
-57 SSPEEPGNRPT
+57 
-68 TSAPSVAPE
+68 TSDPE
-77 YYYVIALAGQSNG
+77 YYFVVVLAGQSNG

-95 GLPLPDTF
+95 GLPLPETYDR
-103 DSPDPRIKQLARR
+103 PDPRIKQLARR

-368 QDRASHFSS
+368 QDRASHFS
-377 WARRTTYFWKQ
+377 T
-388 KNESTYQTVYGS
+388 
-400 YKNKTEKN
+400 
-408 IHFVPFMTDENG
+408 
-420 VNVPTNKPEEDPDI
+420 
-434 PGIGYYGSKWRDS
+434 
-447 SATWTSQDRASHFS
+447 
-461 SWARRGI
+461 WARRGI
-468 ISDRLATAILRHAG
+468 ISDRLATAILVHAG
-482 RVALNAG
+482 RTAEFITGKQPDMVKP
-489 ASSTV
+489 TV
-494 SEVRPSSPSGAE
+494 PSGEGPEREAE
-506 ATGVTTLL
+506 APVSNRTLMSL
-514 SYLASESEGSLK
+514 LASGEDLAS
-526 VQGWSASGGRAE
+526 QGWRYYHKPAGGDSVNKNIAE
-538 VVSDAEGTGGKAVKL
+538 AVVSDAGATGGKALQLNKP
-553 TKEAGKSSWVLEYA
+553 ENHIWFLEHDA
-567 AGNGAAL
+567 AGQGAEL
-574 LQKGGQIRCRFKV
+574 LKKGGRVSVRFKLPGSLV
-587 SGALAANQ
+587 PNQFALGI
-595 YVMAFYWPVSSLPQG
+595 YWQLSSLPEG
-610 VALTGDG
+610 V
-617 GNNLLA
+617 
-623 AFYIQTDAKDLN
+623 
-635 VMYHNAKVA
+635 
-644 TNNLKLGTFGAF
+644 
-656 DNEWHMLAF
+656 
-665 RFAGNNSLQ
+665 
-674 VTPVIDGQDGT
+674 
-685 PFTLTQS
+685 
-692 PVSAFAADKLHV
+692 
-704 TDITR
+704 
-709 NATYPVLIDSIAVE
+709 
-723 VNNAD
+723 
-728 AAA
+728 